1 MAAKAAGKAK
11 ADSDATGAAKKPA
24 RQKAAAKKATAKKAP
39 AKKATAK
46 KTTSKKTSETYR
58 QRKTECETSK
68 GASAATRTASTR
80 WTIGGTSRRLA
91 EARGALRERE
101 AARVFAEAAET
112 HQQGDLVEGH

>member
-80 WTIGGTSRRLA
+80 WTIGGTNRRLA
-91 EARGALRERE
+91 GPVDGSPRRAS
-101 AARVFAEAAET
+101 
-112 HQQGDLVEGH
+112 

>member
-24 RQKAAAKKATAKKAP
+24 RQKAAAKKATAKKA
-39 AKKATAK
+39 TAK
-46 KTTSKKTSETYR
+46 KTTSKKPAR
-58 QRKTECETSK
+58 
-68 GASAATRTASTR
+68 RTASAKLSAKPAKAPAPQPEPQAPVGPSAEQIAAWQALST
-80 WTIGGTSRRLA
+80 